1 MKRLKMY
8 VYHGHVQDL
17 ELVLQTSVLETQFW
31 SKKQKKQWRFS
42 LKHSFGLSKA
52 LTLSHK
58 QTKGV
63 ERVSFRAPNHSS
75 AHGNITFP
83 ATSSEITQTGTTTTN
98 ENTSEPESP
107 LVLSGLIFPTMN
119 TFKTPEFKGNLQK
132 KLLHTEWT
140 SQTEFRH
147 LPIQRRKGHEN
158 PLCY

>member
-1 MKRLKMY
+1 
-8 VYHGHVQDL
+8 
-17 ELVLQTSVLETQFW
+17 
-31 SKKQKKQWRFS
+31 

-58 QTKGV
+58 QTKGA

-107 LVLSGLIFPTMN
+107 LVLAGLIFPTMN
-119 TFKTPEFKGNLQK
+119 TFKTPEF
-132 KLLHTEWT
+132 
-140 SQTEFRH
+140 
-147 LPIQRRKGHEN
+147 
-158 PLCY
+158 